1 MPRGLIGKLVAT
13 IGVRSRLSLLAL
25 VAIAPLFAL
34 LLASAVA
41 DRQIALDAARVR
53 VLDRARLAAESQD
66 DILRQAFELL
76 AVLRRMPE
84 LTGVAAPCRATLRAM
99 ARDHPQFRSI
109 GIVGPDGMI
118 SCDSLLDKPRLVSD
132 TTLLREAMAPDAPAV
147 ILGKFMIGRVTGK
160 PTIVV
165 AAPLPPAA
173 WGQPGSGMAVVT
185 LNLDWFSKMAAEER
199 TGCRAD

>member
-84 LTGVAAPCRATLRAM
+84 LTGVAAQCRATLRAM

-109 GIVGPDGMI
+109 GIVGP
-118 SCDSLLDKPRLVSD
+118 
-132 TTLLREAMAPDAPAV
+132 
-147 ILGKFMIGRVTGK
+147 
-160 PTIVV
+160 
-165 AAPLPPAA
+165 
-173 WGQPGSGMAVVT
+173 
-185 LNLDWFSKMAAEER
+185 
-199 TGCRAD
+199 